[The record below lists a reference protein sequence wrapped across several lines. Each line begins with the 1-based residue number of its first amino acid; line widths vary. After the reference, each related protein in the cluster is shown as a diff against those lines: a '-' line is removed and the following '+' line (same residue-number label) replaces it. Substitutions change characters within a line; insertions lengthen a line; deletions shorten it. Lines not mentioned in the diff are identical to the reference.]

1 MILKKPILSEKALRL
16 LESENKIV
24 FEVKR
29 EANKIEIKKAFEE
42 IFGVKVEKVNTL
54 INRKGKK
61 IAYIKLKPEFKASE
75 IATKLGLI

>member
-16 LESENKIV
+16 LENENKIV

-29 EANKIEIKKAFEE
+29 EATKPEIKKVFEE
-42 IFGVKVEKVNTL
+42 TFGVKVEKVNTL

-75 IATKLGLI
+75 IAAKLGII